1 VRPVTESDGRLK
13 PFGDYLVGFGRG
25 GEIALTGACVAS
37 GSRPLGHNRFILPM
51 YQLQMLFL
59 YGHIFVIYFSSSE
72 TRDTPPLER
81 CQKLVQTR
89 KQNTSMK

>member
-25 GEIALTGACVAS
+25 GEIALTVACVAS
-37 GSRPLGHNRFILPM
+37 GSRPL
-51 YQLQMLFL
+51 YQLHMLFL